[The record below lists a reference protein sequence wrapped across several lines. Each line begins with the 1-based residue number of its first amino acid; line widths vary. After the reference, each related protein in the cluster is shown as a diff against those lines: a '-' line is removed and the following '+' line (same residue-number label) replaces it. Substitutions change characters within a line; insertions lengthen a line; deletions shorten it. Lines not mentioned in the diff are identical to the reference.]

1 MKGISLVLAFFL
13 CLMTS
18 CSKDFIEL
26 NPISTVSVDA
36 LYKTD
41 KDYQDA
47 VVGVYNGFRVPYQ
60 NFWQFG
66 DLRGDDTKHD
76 LANGLES
83 IRVDNFLTDF
93 NDNVLVSSWR
103 GYYKAISNANLIL
116 ARIGNA
122 DAAVV
127 KNKDRH
133 IGETRFL
140 RALAYFNLVRIFGD
154 VPMVT
159 TPITIEEAYKAGRE
173 KADKI
178 YEEVIIKDLLDAEAK
193 LPVKY
198 TGTDVGRATRGAA
211 KALLGK
217 VYMTRK
223 DFAKAEDKLKE
234 VTTLGYALLKNYNDL
249 FDYTKDE
256 HHSEYIFDIEYVAGG
271 LGLGSTFTN
280 TFTLE
285 FQSGGKPLVDELTKI
300 YGILPGAT
308 AASGGNPTT
317 AMFEAF
323 DPKDL
328 RKDISVAKGVMGSDG
343 KFVPLST
350 TGVTSFSRKYMAP
363 LKANNDSPANWKVIR
378 YADVL
383 LMLAEVMNEN
393 GKTTEALTY
402 LNQVRQRAG
411 LLGYNGLNK
420 EETRE
425 KIYLE
430 RRLELFLEGH
440 RWFDLVRTGR
450 ALSVMAPFGMKP
462 FMTVFPIP
470 LSELEIINNPSV
482 FAQNP
487 GYE

>member
-1 MKGISLVLAFFL
+1 MKRVSFIVVLTLILTTA
-13 CLMTS
+13 CR
-18 CSKDFIEL
+18 KEFIEL
-26 NPISTVSVDA
+26 TPVSTVSVDV

-41 KDYQDA
+41 KDFQDA
-47 VVGVYNGFRVPYQ
+47 VVGVYSSFRVPYQ

-66 DLRGDDTKHD
+66 DLRSDDAKHD

-83 IRVDNFLTDF
+83 IRVDNFLTDYS
-93 NDNVLVSSWR
+93 DNILLSSWR
-103 GYYKAISNANLIL
+103 GYYSAITNANTVL
-116 ARIGNA
+116 AKIEGANS
-122 DAAVV
+122 AVV
-127 KNKDRH
+127 TNKDRH
-133 IGETRFL
+133 IGETKFL

-159 TPITIEEAYKAGRE
+159 TPISTEDAYQKGRE
-173 KADKI
+173 KVDKI
-178 YEEVIIKDLLDAEAK
+178 YEEVIIKDLLDAETK

-198 TGTDVGRATRGAA
+198 TGSDVGRVTKGAA
-211 KALLGK
+211 KALLGR
-217 VYMTRK
+217 VYLIRK
-223 DFAKAEDKLKE
+223 EFVKAEEKLKD

-249 FDYTKDE
+249 WDYTKDE
-256 HHSEYIFDIEYVAGG
+256 HHSEYIFDIEYLTGG

-285 FQSGGKPLVDELTKI
+285 FQSGGKALVDELSRV

-308 AASGGNPTT
+308 AASGGNPT
-317 AMFEAF
+317 AGMFAAF

-328 RKDISVAKGVMGSDG
+328 RKDVSVSKGVTGLDG
-343 KFVPLST
+343 KFIALAT
-350 TGVTSFSRKYMAP
+350 TGVTSFSRKYMAT

-383 LMLAEVMNEN
+383 LMLAEVLNEN

-411 LLGYNGLNK
+411 LSGYTGLSK
-420 EETRE
+420 DGFRE
-425 KIYLE
+425 NVYLE
-430 RRLELFLEGH
+430 RRLELYLEGH
-440 RWFDLVRTGR
+440 RWFDLIRTGR
-450 ALSVMAPFGMKP
+450 ALAVMAPFGMKP
-462 FMTVFPIP
+462 YMTVFPIP
-470 LSELEIINNPSV
+470 LTELEIIRNPAV